1 MSHHLRLL
9 LVEDDAQLGRA
20 VGTALEGEGYHVTWS
35 RDLKEASAFVEA
47 ETFDGLLLDLGL
59 PDGCGLDLLKAM
71 RHRED
76 RTPVLILTARDAV
89 EDRVLGLDHG
99 ADDYLPKPFAME
111 ELFSRLRALLRRAAG
126 YAGQSWVLGPLTLDI
141 TAQRAFVNGE
151 ALPLSRREWQLLLRL
166 ARNKGRIVSRT
177 ALEQSLFEPGEEPES
192 NALEVHMHHLRKKLK
207 VELIRTV
214 RGLGYLL
221 EVP

>member
-9 LVEDDAQLGRA
+9 LLEDDAHLGRA
-20 VGTALEGEGYHVTWS
+20 VTTALEGEGYHVTWS
-35 RDLKEASAFVEA
+35 HDLKEASAFLEV
-47 ETFDGLLLDLGL
+47 ETFDGVLLDLGL
-59 PDGCGLDLLKAM
+59 PDGCGLDLLTAM
-71 RHRED
+71 RKRED

-126 YAGQSWVLGPLTLDI
+126 YAGQSWVLGPLTLDV
-141 TAQRAFVNGE
+141 TAQRAFVDGE
-151 ALPLSRREWQLLLRL
+151 ALALSRREWQLLLRL

-177 ALEQSLFEPGEEPES
+177 TLEQSLFEPGEEPES